1 MDGIIMLPIGSLH
14 PHPDNPRRD
23 VGDVTDL
30 AASITWLG
38 WTRRDLTSITDY
50 YRHLDTLGY
59 PVSDAEKSALEGGFR
74 ES

>member
-14 PHPDNPRRD
+14 PHPDNHRRD
-23 VGDVTDL
+23 VGDVTGL
-30 AASITWLG
+30 AA
-38 WTRRDLTSITDY
+38 SITDY